1 LACFADINVSQGS
14 AATRAR
20 CGGSFNIHLTA
31 NLPRNPLVKKILK
44 SVKNWQNYG
53 HESVTPFFGPTCG
66 FNFVVADEKASRI
79 SRANRC
85 FFSFSTFFFISLLF
99 ILQFR
104 AVN

>member
-1 LACFADINVSQGS
+1 MACFADINVSQGS
-14 AATRAR
+14 AATRVR
-20 CGGSFNIHLTA
+20 YGGSFNIHLTA
-31 NLPRNPLVKKILK
+31 NLPRNLLVKKVLK

-85 FFSFSTFFFISLLF
+85 FFLFLLSCFIAYFLSYNF
-99 ILQFR
+99 VR
-104 AVN
+104 